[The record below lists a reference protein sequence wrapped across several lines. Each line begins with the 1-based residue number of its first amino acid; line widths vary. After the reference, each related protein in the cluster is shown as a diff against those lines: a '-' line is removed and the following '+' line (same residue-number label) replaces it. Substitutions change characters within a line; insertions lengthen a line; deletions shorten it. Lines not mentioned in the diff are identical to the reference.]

1 MFWTLC
7 MILFIMEWG
16 LVHILELGFERNYGE
31 TFHRN
36 CYYRGRMISKGGGD
50 RVSFLP
56 ILSLRLS
63 NELLSLDL
71 VIVFFTKEYLI
82 LCIDLQQFLLR
93 GSFSQFCGVTA
104 EEWCSRYFWVISFGA
119 LQWCH
124 PPLVHGT
131 MPHSTNW
138 LLWQVRRTTQD
149 SQATIKNK
157 HFQKSIHAH
166 LIKAEHIASK
176 SLPSQYL

>member
-1 MFWTLC
+1 MLET
-7 MILFIMEWG
+7 G
-16 LVHILELGFERNYGE
+16 VVHILEVWCSFERNYGE
-31 TFHRN
+31 TFHRK

-104 EEWCSRYFWVISFGA
+104 EE
-119 LQWCH
+119 
-124 PPLVHGT
+124 
-131 MPHSTNW
+131 
-138 LLWQVRRTTQD
+138 
-149 SQATIKNK
+149 
-157 HFQKSIHAH
+157 
-166 LIKAEHIASK
+166 
-176 SLPSQYL
+176 